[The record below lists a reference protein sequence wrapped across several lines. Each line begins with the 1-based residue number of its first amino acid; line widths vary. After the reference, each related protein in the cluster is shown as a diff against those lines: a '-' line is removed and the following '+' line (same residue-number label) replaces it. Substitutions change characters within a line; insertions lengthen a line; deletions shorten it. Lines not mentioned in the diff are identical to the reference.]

1 VGERVHVDG
10 NRSPQFPRDQNQ
22 TIRVTLG
29 RWDTNQPDP
38 YFHQGLQGQQ
48 VTNGHGDQSLD
59 LARRESEA
67 AAPDCNMEALFGRKH
82 DRKISRRQLMNLAFL
97 VLIYQILELLLN
109 FFFRETAGIE
119 YNRSRVGDR
128 LLHFLFRN
136 LTTKDVVLTTSDP
149 AQKGSSDLENATHMV
164 ERCPTFLHLTQ
175 NASAVQSA

>member
-1 VGERVHVDG
+1 
-10 NRSPQFPRDQNQ
+10 
-22 TIRVTLG
+22 
-29 RWDTNQPDP
+29 
-38 YFHQGLQGQQ
+38 
-48 VTNGHGDQSLD
+48 
-59 LARRESEA
+59 
-67 AAPDCNMEALFGRKH
+67 MEALFGRKH

-97 VLIYQILELLLN
+97 VLIYQILALLLN

-149 AQKGSSDLENATHMV
+149 AQKRSSDLENATHMV